1 MKTFIQ
7 YVAFIIL
14 ITISIN
20 SGIATAQNWE
30 EINPDGIEI
39 LADAD
44 LVRAVIVTIEPGET
58 IGPVTHPA
66 HFAYIL
72 GDGTLKVTYAGQ
84 DPVVMDLK
92 KGMALFNEPEGAHTV
107 ENTGNE
113 SISFMLVELKEH
125 PYKGS

>member
-7 YVAFIIL
+7 YAAFII
-14 ITISIN
+14 TISLSLN
-20 SGIATAQNWE
+20 SEIATAQDWE

-39 LADAD
+39 LTDAD

-72 GDGTLKVTYAGQ
+72 GDGTLKVTYTGQ
-84 DPVVMDLK
+84 EPVVMDLK
-92 KGMALFNEPEGAHTV
+92 KGMALFNEPEGNHTV
-107 ENTGNE
+107 ENTGDQP
-113 SISFMLVELKEH
+113 ISYMLVELKEH